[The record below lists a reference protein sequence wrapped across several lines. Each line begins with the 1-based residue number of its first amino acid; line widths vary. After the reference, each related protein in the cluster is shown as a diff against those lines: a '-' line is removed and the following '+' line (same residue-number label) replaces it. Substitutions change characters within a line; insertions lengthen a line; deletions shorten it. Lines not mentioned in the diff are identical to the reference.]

1 MGIYRC
7 RSMFLLLKWLLMT
20 VSVGI
25 AAYLIPG
32 VIVNGVFSALWVALF
47 LGIVNVLIRPVL
59 IFVTLPINIMTLGL
73 FTFVINAVLV
83 LLASRVV
90 HGFEIKGFW
99 TAMLFSIVLSI
110 VNYLLN
116 TILNKRS
123 RE

>member
-1 MGIYRC
+1 
-7 RSMFLLLKWLLMT
+7 MFLLLKWLLMT